1 MVASIPLARI
11 RIGFCL
17 CAARCRDFCEGAA
30 TSVTDIFVSYNREDI
45 EQARRIAEALIAEG
59 FAVWWDQTLR
69 AGQTYDEVTEAAL
82 RGAKAVIVLWSPRSV
97 VSRWV
102 RAEATLADRAKTLLP
117 ITIEPCERPI
127 MFELTQTTDLIDWD
141 GNRRAPEWLRLVQD
155 VRAFLGRDSGAAA
168 AMPVAGTAPTASP
181 PTKARRGEAP
191 SLAVMPFS
199 NRSGLPD
206 DESFAFGIC
215 EDIIDALSQGV
226 NLRVIASSATARF
239 RNAPVLDLE
248 DMGRQLGVRYVLEG
262 NVRRSGE
269 VLRVTAQ
276 LIETANGEIVWNQRF
291 ERPVAELAA
300 LQEELVLDVAAT
312 LDANVYRLE
321 MERALHKPSDLTAWE
336 CLARAMAANRLIT
349 PENMVLALTEAR
361 RAVEIAPDYGLA
373 HAMLALTDGGLFYI
387 AAPDN
392 DADIARVRGHIDQAL
407 ALDPA
412 NPAVLGNAA
421 AACCYIHQAERGL
434 GLAEKAI
441 RTRHGYG
448 FAHFAAGLA
457 NIQLD
462 RNHAGIEQ
470 FEIYSKLEPE
480 SHLQF
485 IAAAW
490 TGVGHARAGNYEAS
504 CAAFHRSL
512 DLVPL
517 YAPATMLLAGV
528 LAETG
533 QHDAAAPLVAELHRM
548 GTGFTQK
555 QQELQMRRLYAG
567 SHLQEPMLAHLRR
580 FQA

>member
-1 MVASIPLARI
+1 MPARF
-11 RIGFCL
+11 RISFCL
-17 CAARCRDFCEGAA
+17 GAGGCKDFSEGTAA
-30 TSVTDIFVSYNREDI
+30 SVTDIFISYNREDL
-45 EQARRIAEALIAEG
+45 EQARRVAEALIADG
-59 FAVWWDQTLR
+59 FVVWWDQTLR
-69 AGQTYDEVTEAAL
+69 AGQAYDEVTEAAL

-141 GNRRAPEWLRLVQD
+141 GNRHSPEWQRLVQD
-155 VRAFLGRDSGAAA
+155 ILVFLGRESGAAA
-168 AMPVAGTAPTASP
+168 ALPTAGSAPAARP
-181 PTKARRGEAP
+181 PSKARRGEAP

-262 NVRRSGE
+262 NVRRTGE
-269 VLRVTAQ
+269 ILRVTAQ

-312 LDANVYRLE
+312 LDTNVYRLE

-349 PENMVLALTEAR
+349 PDNMILALTEAR

-387 AAPDN
+387 AVPDN
-392 DADIARVRGHIDQAL
+392 DDDIARVRGHIDQAL

-421 AACCYIHQAERGL
+421 TACCYILQPERGL
-434 GLAEKAI
+434 TLAEKAI

-457 NIQLD
+457 NVMLD
-462 RNHAGIEQ
+462 RNQAGIEQ
-470 FEIYSKLEPE
+470 FLIYRKLEPE

-485 IAAAW
+485 IASAW
-490 TGVGHARAGNYEAS
+490 TGVGHARAGDYEAS
-504 CAAFHRSL
+504 CAEFRRSL

-528 LAETG
+528 MAETG
-533 QHDAAAPLVAELHRM
+533 RHEEAAPLIAELNRM
-548 GTGFTQK
+548 GTGFTPV

-567 SHLQEPMLAHLRR
+567 SHLQEHMLAHLRG

>member
-1 MVASIPLARI
+1 M
-11 RIGFCL
+11 
-17 CAARCRDFCEGAA
+17 
-30 TSVTDIFVSYNREDI
+30 TDIFISYNREDI
-45 EQARRIAEALIAEG
+45 DQARRIAEALVADD
-59 FAVWWDQTLR
+59 FAVWWDQTLQ

-127 MFELTQTTDLIDWD
+127 MFELTQTTDLTGWS
-141 GNRRAPEWLRLVQD
+141 GNRRAPEWQRLVQD
-155 VRAFLGRDSGAAA
+155 IQSFLGRNAQPSVAAPAPASA
-168 AMPVAGTAPTASP
+168 APAKP
-181 PTKARRGEAP
+181 RRGEAP

-262 NVRRSGE
+262 NVRRAAE

-276 LIETANGEIVWNQRF
+276 LIETAKGEIVWNQRF

-312 LDANVYRLE
+312 LDTNVYRLE

-392 DADIARVRGHIDQAL
+392 DADIDRVRGHIDQAL
-407 ALDPA
+407 ALDPS

-421 AACCYIHQAERGL
+421 TACCYIHQPELGL
-434 GLAEKAI
+434 SLAEKAI

-457 NIQLD
+457 NVLLD
-462 RNHAGIEQ
+462 RNLEGVAQ
-470 FEIYSKLEPE
+470 FEAYLKLEPE

-490 TGVGHARAGNYEAS
+490 TGVAHARAGDIEAS

-512 DLVPL
+512 ALVPL

-528 LAETG
+528 LAEAG
-533 QHDAAAPLVAELHRM
+533 RDAEAAPLIAELNRM
-548 GTGFTQK
+548 STGFSAT
-555 QQELQMRRLYAG
+555 QQELQMRRLYSA
-567 SHLQEPMLAHLRR
+567 SHLQERMLAHLRT
-580 FQA
+580 FHA

>member
-1 MVASIPLARI
+1 M
-11 RIGFCL
+11 
-17 CAARCRDFCEGAA
+17 
-30 TSVTDIFVSYNREDI
+30 TDIFVSYNREDI
-45 EQARRIAEALIAEG
+45 DEARRIAEALIADG
-59 FAVWWDQTLR
+59 FVVWWDQSLR
-69 AGQTYDEVTEAAL
+69 AGQAYDEVTEAAL

-102 RAEATLADRAKTLLP
+102 RAEATLADRAKTMLP

-127 MFELTQTTDLIDWD
+127 MFELTQTTDLIGWD
-141 GNRRAPEWLRLVQD
+141 GDRRAPEWQRLVQD
-155 VRAFLGRDSGAAA
+155 IRVFLGRE
-168 AMPVAGTAPTASP
+168 GTAPVAAVTPAAP
-181 PTKARRGEAP
+181 VPAKARRGEAP

-215 EDIIDALSQGV
+215 EDIVDALSQGV

-248 DMGRQLGVRYVLEG
+248 EMGRQLGVRYVLEG
-262 NVRRSGE
+262 NVRRAAE

-276 LIETANGEIVWNQRF
+276 LIETAKGEIVWNQRF

-312 LDANVYRLE
+312 LDTNVYRLE

-336 CLARAMAANRLIT
+336 CLARAMAANRLVT
-349 PENMVLALTEAR
+349 PENMVLALNEAR

-373 HAMLALTDGGLFYI
+373 HSVLALTDGGLFYI
-387 AAPDN
+387 AVPDN
-392 DADIARVRGHIDQAL
+392 TADIDRVRGHIDQAL

-421 AACCYIHQAERGL
+421 AACCYVLQPERGL
-434 GLAEKAI
+434 TLAEKAI

-457 NIQLD
+457 NIMLD
-462 RNHAGIEQ
+462 RNREGIEQ
-470 FEIYSKLEPE
+470 FLTYRKLEPE
-480 SHLQF
+480 AHLQF

-490 TGVGHARAGNYEAS
+490 TGVGHARAGEFEAS
-504 CAAFHRSL
+504 SAEFRRSL

-533 QHDAAAPLVAELHRM
+533 RHAEAEPLIAELHRI
-548 GTGFTQK
+548 GTGFTPA

-567 SHLQEPMLAHLRR
+567 SPLQDRMLAHLRA
-580 FQA
+580 FQN